1 MDESIKLYT
10 YWRSSACYRVRIAL
24 ALKGLAYE
32 SVPVH
37 LANSEQHLAGFHEV
51 NPQEL
56 IPVLRHGNRLMQ
68 QSLSIME
75 YLDET
80 FPERPLLPAYAR
92 DRQRARAIAQMV
104 ACDIHPLNNLR
115 VQQYLERELGANQHQ
130 REAWTRHW
138 IVKEFAAIEQVLADS
153 SSTGSFCEGDVP
165 TIADCCLIPQVY
177 NARRVGVDL
186 SAYPYISRI
195 DANCLAM
202 DEFKAAH
209 PQAQPDA
216 PPA

>member
-165 TIADCCLIPQVY
+165 TIADCCLIPQIY
-177 NARRVGVDL
+177 NARRFGVDM

-195 DANCLAM
+195 DANCLAL

-216 PPA
+216 PAA

>member
-1 MDESIKLYT
+1 
-10 YWRSSACYRVRIAL
+10 VRIAL
-24 ALKGLAYE
+24 ELKGLEYE

-37 LANSEQHLAGFHEV
+37 LANSEQQLSEFHEV

-56 IPVLRHGNRLMQ
+56 IPVLRHGNRVMQ
-68 QSLSIME
+68 QSLAIME

-80 FPERPLLPAYAR
+80 FPEQPLLPSSAR
-92 DRQRARAIAQMV
+92 ERARARAIAQMV
-104 ACDIHPLNNLR
+104 ACDIHPLGNLR
-115 VQQYLERELGANQHQ
+115 VQQYLERELGANQDQ

-138 IVKEFAAIEQVLADS
+138 VSKGFAAIEQVLADS
-153 SSTGSFCEGDVP
+153 PSTGSFCEGDVP

-177 NARRVGVDL
+177 NARRFGVDM

-195 DANCLAM
+195 DANCLAL
-202 DEFKAAH
+202 DAFKAAH